1 MSVEE
6 IARGFEELGPWVSRF
21 SFDRATFGGELS
33 YMNDRRVPQFFDAF
47 PEART
52 ILELGCLEGGLT
64 IRLAERP
71 DVRVTAVDS
80 RPENLERA
88 RFVCRIAGVE
98 GVTLQAA
105 DLESKPLADFG
116 PHDAVFCSG
125 LLYHLSRP
133 WELLDQFRQVSP
145 RLFLWTHYAY
155 GENVRNEHGGYR
167 GFFYREKGISDPRS
181 GMTPRSFFM
190 QLPDVVERLR
200 RNGYEWIHIVED
212 RPDHDPHA
220 CVTLTASAS

>member
-6 IARGFEELGPWVSRF
+6 IARGFEELGPWVS
-21 SFDRATFGGELS
+21 SFNFDGATFGGELS
-33 YMNDRRVPQFFDAF
+33 YMTDRRVPQFFDAF
-47 PEART
+47 PEVQT

-71 DVRVTAVDS
+71 GVRVTAVDS
-80 RPENLERA
+80 RAENLDRA
-88 RFVCRIAGVE
+88 RLVCRIAGVE
-98 GVTLQAA
+98 RVTLEQA

-125 LLYHLSRP
+125 LLYHLSQP
-133 WELLDQFRQVSP
+133 WELLDQFRHVSP

-155 GENVRNEHGGYR
+155 GKEVRDKHGGYP
-167 GFFYREKGISDPRS
+167 GFFYCEKGVKDPRS

-190 QLPDVVERLR
+190 RLPDIVERLR
-200 RNGYEWIHIVED
+200 RNGYDRIHVIDD
-212 RPDHDPHA
+212 RPDHHPHA